1 MTESRIFPVLGMM
14 CAACSANVERKLR
27 KTPGVVDV
35 SVSLPG
41 RTASVEYDPSVVTP
55 EDLRREV
62 AAAGYQLVIDGGAG
76 VEDVQ
81 RRAFVDLRRRTL
93 LSWVFA
99 ALVMLFSMGGLFR
112 DRPFV
117 GNLLCLLLAAACI
130 VFCGRTFFVTALQQA
145 KHRSANMDTL
155 VALSTGISFLFSLW
169 LTFSGSAH
177 TWFDSVTMITSFVL
191 TGRLLEE
198 KAKKVG
204 GHGGM
209 DFIMDYRLVYCLQ
222 NGLPLDM
229 DVYDMA
235 EWCCLGELTRISLE
249 NGSAPVAI
257 PDFTRGAWNRIQG
270 FHYAFKNE

>member
-99 ALVMLFSMGGLFR
+99 ALVMLFS
-112 DRPFV
+112 
-117 GNLLCLLLAAACI
+117 I
-130 VFCGRTFFVTALQQA
+130 
-145 KHRSANMDTL
+145 
-155 VALSTGISFLFSLW
+155 
-169 LTFSGSAH
+169 
-177 TWFDSVTMITSFVL
+177 
-191 TGRLLEE
+191 
-198 KAKKVG
+198 
-204 GHGGM
+204 
-209 DFIMDYRLVYCLQ
+209 
-222 NGLPLDM
+222 
-229 DVYDMA
+229 
-235 EWCCLGELTRISLE
+235 
-249 NGSAPVAI
+249 
-257 PDFTRGAWNRIQG
+257 
-270 FHYAFKNE
+270 